1 MTFRREGNEVVI
13 SQDGKSVTK
22 RFDNYGRPTV
32 IIDDNGSYSYFDYKN
47 STDGEPTVS
56 ALRAS
61 GGNLLTNGGFENG
74 LQAWNTEG
82 LSVSDITAEYCNTGT
97 QALQYSGAAN
107 TVKSVSQTVLGAN
120 LFAYCNN
127 DPVNMVDYR
136 GYFGYYHIEG
146 TMKIAGEFFNN
157 PYLQRLVDGVVY
169 PDEKYPATRKCY
181 SPYAQSFHFNVNSMN
196 PFAEDSRIIRSEEYI
211 SKAISCLDKAQK
223 AKRLGNKIDYKNS
236 MLEAFFNYGIALHP
250 LQDMVSHSG
259 IGGNVFVPV
268 FVGEIYMGSFYM
280 HFGSSYDDPST
291 RYLNTR
297 FSKGQMC
304 DIITAVFCL
313 GIYQELE
320 RRYINEALK

>member
-1 MTFRREGNEVVI
+1 MALVDANGKEVV
-13 SQDGKSVTK
+13 SYRYDAWGNMTYSPANGTVQTK
-22 RFDNYGRPTV
+22 ADRYVKLCPITYRGYNYDFTTGLYYLQSRYYNPEWGRFLNC
-32 IIDDNGSYSYFDYKN
+32 DDTNILLA
-47 STDGEPTVS
+47 TQGE
-56 ALRAS
+56 
-61 GGNLLTNGGFENG
+61 
-74 LQAWNTEG
+74 
-82 LSVSDITAEYCNTGT
+82 I
-97 QALQYSGAAN
+97 
-107 TVKSVSQTVLGAN
+107 LGAN